1 MGACHAKKAVK
12 GENAMEKVTVVI
24 PNYNGIEY
32 LNGCLE
38 ALYAQKD
45 AECGFVVLVVD
56 NGSVDQSPRQAQERF
71 PMVRWICLKENTG
84 FCHAVNL
91 GIQAAQTEYVILLNN
106 DTKVYEGFVQNLYNA
121 IEGDERIFSV
131 SARMLQWNQP
141 DLMDDGGDRYCALG
155 WAYARGKGKP
165 AASYDKPAEVFS
177 ACGGAAIYRKSIFE
191 KIGYFDELHF
201 AYLEDLDIGYR
212 ARIFGYRNLYE
223 PSARVLH
230 FGSGFSGS
238 RYNAFKTQLA
248 STNNVYVIGKNM
260 PLLQWIWNLPFL
272 TLGFLVK
279 FLFFCKKRM
288 GMLYLKGVCE
298 GLCRCF
304 SKEGRDKKVP
314 FHFKNLKNYLKI
326 QGSLY
331 LNLLRIFIK
340 S

>member
-1 MGACHAKKAVK
+1 M
-12 GENAMEKVTVVI
+12 
-24 PNYNGIEY
+24 
-32 LNGCLE
+32 
-38 ALYAQKD
+38 
-45 AECGFVVLVVD
+45 
-56 NGSVDQSPRQAQERF
+56 
-71 PMVRWICLKENTG
+71 
-84 FCHAVNL
+84 
-91 GIQAAQTEYVILLNN
+91 
-106 DTKVYEGFVQNLYNA
+106 
-121 IEGDERIFSV
+121 
-131 SARMLQWNQP
+131 
-141 DLMDDGGDRYCALG
+141 
-155 WAYARGKGKP
+155 
-165 AASYDKPAEVFS
+165 
-177 ACGGAAIYRKSIFE
+177 
-191 KIGYFDELHF
+191 
-201 AYLEDLDIGYR
+201 
-212 ARIFGYRNLYE
+212 
-223 PSARVLH
+223 H